1 MVAAITVNQA
11 AELVGR
17 DRRTLYRA
25 MRSGRLSY
33 TTAHD
38 GHRRIDTSELERCY
52 GPLQM
57 PEPATQSR
65 DTGTSETDR
74 LLAELIEITK
84 RQADEIAKLREE
96 MRELRRLP
104 SPETAQEPVQ
114 TTPAPTPVD
123 VPSSHP
129 FAAEMAAL
137 RARKKNK

>member
-57 PEPATQSR
+57 PEPVTQSR
-65 DTGTSETDR
+65 DAGTSETDR

-104 SPETAQEPVQ
+104 APETLQEPPQ
-114 TTPAPTPVD
+114 ATPTPTPADEPAPHD
-123 VPSSHP
+123 FSDI
-129 FAAEMAAL
+129 MAAL
-137 RARKKNK
+137 RRK